1 MSHAELARPTG
12 IFLRTTACY
21 SYTYTGVPD
30 VRVVIN
36 TCSLLV
42 QYVTDL
48 VKLTLS

>member
-30 VRVVIN
+30 VN

-42 QYVTDL
+42 QYITDL